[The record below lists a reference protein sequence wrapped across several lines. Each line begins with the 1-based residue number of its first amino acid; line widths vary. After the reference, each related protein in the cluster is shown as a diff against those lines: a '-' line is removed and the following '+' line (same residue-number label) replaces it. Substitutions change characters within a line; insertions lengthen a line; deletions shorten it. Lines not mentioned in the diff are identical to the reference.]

1 MVDLEKLKRWLIQVP
16 LLWLIKLIA
25 SILYSNSILPGV
37 PTELIE
43 GRWFPTHPASYRN
56 AFSVF
61 HYTHVKERVCNSIV
75 FR

>member
-16 LLWLIKLIA
+16 LLWLIELIA

-43 GRWFPTHPASYRN
+43 GGWFSTHPAFLPECVLRIISMLM
-56 AFSVF
+56 
-61 HYTHVKERVCNSIV
+61 
-75 FR
+75 